1 MLKLS
6 SIVAQNFIHKYDV
19 ICICETYLDSSVQSD
34 DKDIS
39 INGYNLICA
48 DHPSNNERGGLCI
61 YHRESLAVQLVKIDY
76 LNECLLYEIS
86 SSNKKVKLPGA

>member
-1 MLKLS
+1 MLKSS
-6 SIVAQNFIHKYDV
+6 SIVAQNLIHKYDV
-19 ICICETYLDSSVQSD
+19 ICICETYLDSSVQSH

-76 LNECLLYEIS
+76 LNECLLYEVS
-86 SSNKKVKLPGA
+86 SSNKKG